1 MSQTEIDVLC
11 KLHINFQEREQEIKN
26 DEGGLRKQRMKEDR
40 RMDMKKRSISDQ
52 SSRVRKERMIGWEGS
67 EERKIGHESRQREKL
82 EMRGRRSKLEGFIHH
97 WGKKKKSPFYMTNTM
112 ARSLTC

>member
-26 DEGGLRKQRMKEDR
+26 DEGGLRKQRMKEGR

-52 SSRVRKERMIGWEGS
+52 SSRVRKERMKGWEGS

-82 EMRGRRSKLEGFIHH
+82 EMRGRLSKLEGFIHH
-97 WGKKKKSPFYMTNTM
+97 WGKKKNHLFT
-112 ARSLTC
+112 